1 MVEGLEEFTFTLP
14 DGRAVPGTLVGGD
27 FFTDLPCR
35 VKDKRDDAGALP
47 LRDSDKLVIG
57 ETVIAIGS
65 PLWVEGGPTVTVLTT
80 SA

>member
-1 MVEGLEEFTFTLP
+1 LCAAISLPTFL
-14 DGRAVPGTLVGGD
+14 AVLRIKGMKL
-27 FFTDLPCR
+27 R
-35 VKDKRDDAGALP
+35 ALP